1 MEKIRRDALTEGGF
15 AGLRETRLVID
26 PRAFTD
32 PNSPGVWSGLG
43 NFVYLA
49 DARFEPHGETRMH
62 SHKEIDVISVMVE
75 GRIAH
80 QGSLEHGRQIEAPE
94 IQVQRAGG
102 QGFSHN
108 EVNPDDTRNRLI
120 QLWVLPETAGETA
133 GYRLYRPALGTP
145 MRIYGGPAGQD
156 ETFAAATRIDV
167 AVLEPGQR
175 LDAPGDYL
183 AYVVRGDGHANDVA
197 VAEGDLLRGN
207 NLAFRAAGP
216 AQLILVQND
225 P

>member
-1 MEKIRRDALTEGGF
+1 M
-15 AGLRETRLVID
+15 
-26 PRAFTD
+26 
-32 PNSPGVWSGLG
+32 
-43 NFVYLA
+43 
-49 DARFEPHGETRMH
+49 
-62 SHKEIDVISVMVE
+62 
-75 GRIAH
+75 
-80 QGSLEHGRQIEAPE
+80 
-94 IQVQRAGG
+94 
-102 QGFSHN
+102 
-108 EVNPDDTRNRLI
+108 
-120 QLWVLPETAGETA
+120 LPETAGETA

-145 MRIYGGPAGQD
+145 MRIYGGPAYGGPAGQD